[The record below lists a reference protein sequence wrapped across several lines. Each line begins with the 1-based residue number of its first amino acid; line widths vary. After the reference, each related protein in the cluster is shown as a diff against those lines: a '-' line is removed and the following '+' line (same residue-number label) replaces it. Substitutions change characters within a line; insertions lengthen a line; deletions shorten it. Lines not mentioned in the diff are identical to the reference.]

1 MGTYDLTGNCVN
13 NLTFKNCVQSNFW
26 ITMDE
31 NYVIRPAKASDEGAM
46 SSMASC
52 AIEGVPM
59 QLHWGIGGSNFCK
72 NLTYDG
78 STLSRFDA
86 HCGLYNGKII
96 NSNVNAVALTGKGEF
111 VIENTTWYSASNAK
125 NVVVAPR
132 SDYGSVWDGSIT
144 IKDLKA
150 YIRPEAG
157 GALVSVAYYNWY
169 YGYPVAFP
177 EMRVDNITF
186 YDVKTKEPLAAGTE
200 IEFLERVRRCIYR
213 EPTPHLATTV
223 KIHPDYPDVDDDG
236 DGLVDGTNIPY
247 DDVVSKIG
255 VIDESSNKNLNVVTP
270 PSEIIIKGNEGA
282 RKPGKCT
289 FVVYDTSKA
298 EGVSD
303 GGFFGNTKFITDGSE
318 YLGTDYVGKETET
331 YVFRELNTEGL

>member
-1 MGTYDLTGNCVN
+1 MIVDFHTHVFPDKIAQKTIAHLSRTGNV
-13 NLTFKNCVQSNFW
+13 LPV
-26 ITMDE
+26 
-31 NYVIRPAKASDEGAM
+31 SDGTVA
-46 SSMASC
+46 
-52 AIEGVPM
+52 
-59 QLHWGIGGSNFCK
+59 
-72 NLTYDG
+72 
-78 STLSRFDA
+78 
-86 HCGLYNGKII
+86 GLLREMEAANA
-96 NSNVNAVALTGKGEF
+96 AVAVNLPVLTAPAQFESVTRFAMEINAAFADHPRRLISFGGIHPACEDIDGKM
-111 VIENTTWYSASNAK
+111 
-125 NVVVAPR
+125 R
-132 SDYGSVWDGSIT
+132 
-144 IKDLKA
+144 DLRKK
-150 YIRPEAG
+150 G
-157 GALVSVAYYNWY
+157 
-169 YGYPVAFP
+169 
-177 EMRVDNITF
+177 
-186 YDVKTKEPLAAGTE
+186 
-200 IEFLERVRRCIYR
+200 FLG
-213 EPTPHLATTV
+213 V

-318 YLGTDYVGKETET
+318 YIGTDYVGKETET